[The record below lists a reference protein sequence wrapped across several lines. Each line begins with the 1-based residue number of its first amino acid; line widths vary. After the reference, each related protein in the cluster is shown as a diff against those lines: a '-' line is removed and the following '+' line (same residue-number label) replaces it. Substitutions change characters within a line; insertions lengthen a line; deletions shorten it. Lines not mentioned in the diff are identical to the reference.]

1 MLYCL
6 CKLHYC
12 RMQCV
17 TIMNSHSL
25 FHKIVYFTHYKLEC
39 DFVWLFNDMAFI
51 MLHTSFIFSQNPMKF
66 SSLVRKLLFSGIWA
80 NGFCTRAEHAA
91 ITVGLRAQ

>member
-1 MLYCL
+1 MCCHTELSFIFSL
-6 CKLHYC
+6 ISILH
-12 RMQCV
+12 R
-17 TIMNSHSL
+17 N
-25 FHKIVYFTHYKLEC
+25 YKLEC